1 MKCICGSGAN
11 EEIEDLKSKFIL
23 ALEGRNWRNRALER
37 RRVEVEGLTA
47 DCQTLHIRN
56 LELQGRVTAL
66 RELYGISIKNNTGLK
81 AQITWLE
88 DKLLEVRILASKS
101 FSPSSRPSLQAKSQ
115 PDPE

>member
-1 MKCICGSGAN
+1 MKGIYGSDTNRTAK
-11 EEIEDLKSKFIL
+11 E
-23 ALEGRNWRNRALER
+23 LES
-37 RRVEVEGLTA
+37 

-88 DKLLEVRILASKS
+88 NVLREVCELASRN
-101 FSPSSRPSLQAKSQ
+101 FSPSSRP
-115 PDPE
+115 